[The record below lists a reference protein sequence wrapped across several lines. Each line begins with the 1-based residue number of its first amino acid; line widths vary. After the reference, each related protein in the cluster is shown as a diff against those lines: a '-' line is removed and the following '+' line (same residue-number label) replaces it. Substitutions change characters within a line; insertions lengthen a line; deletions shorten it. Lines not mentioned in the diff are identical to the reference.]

1 MDLPFS
7 ENIQDRLSK
16 TLLHNVALI
25 SKLGAYNFLKNI
37 FTNYIKM
44 NIRILFLA
52 GLFFSQFS
60 FLFAQQDF
68 SWHDPLNVSG
78 KSIVHGQA
86 WPNLAYHRLPDD
98 AESKV
103 RKAVWGLSRHAAG
116 VKLRFKTNAEEI
128 KVRYVVSGRK
138 EMPHM
143 PATGVSGLDL
153 YQKKHEQWIWV
164 RGNYYFADTI
174 QYTFNILTNDKG
186 EKDYDLYL
194 PLYNEVT
201 FLEIGVEGNAAFSF
215 IEKSDAELPVVVYGT
230 SIAQGGCAS
239 RPGMAWTAI
248 LERKINKPLIN
259 LGFSGNGQLEE
270 PLIDYMSSIESSL
283 YILDCLPN
291 LVRDTFSEEEVI
303 SRIIYSVKEL
313 REKRPNTPILL
324 VEHAGY
330 TDELINR
337 ERRESYQSRNEW
349 SKEAY
354 SQLILEGIEEI
365 YYLDKET
372 IGLSMDGT
380 MDGTHPSDLGM
391 DQYARGYALILE
403 DIF

>member
-1 MDLPFS
+1 
-7 ENIQDRLSK
+7 
-16 TLLHNVALI
+16 
-25 SKLGAYNFLKNI
+25 
-37 FTNYIKM
+37 M
-44 NIRILFLA
+44 NIRLFFFA
-52 GLFFSQFS
+52 GLLFYHS
-60 FLFAQQDF
+60 FLLNARQDV
-68 SWHDPLNVSG
+68 SWYDPLNGSD

-86 WPNLAYHRLPDD
+86 WPGLAYHRLPDD

-128 KVRYVVSGRK
+128 KVRYVVSGRQ

-153 YQKKHEQWIWV
+153 YQTKNDQWIWV

-174 QYTFNILTNDKG
+174 QYTYPILTDDKG
-186 EKDYDLYL
+186 EKEYDLYL

-201 FLEIGVEGNAAFSF
+201 YLEVGVDRNADFSF
-215 IEKSDAELPVVVYGT
+215 IEKSDTELPVVVYGT

-248 LERKINKPLIN
+248 LERKINKPMIN
-259 LGFSGNGQLEE
+259 LGFSGNGQLEA
-270 PLIDYMSSIESSL
+270 PIIDYMSTIESSL

-291 LVRDTFSEEEVI
+291 LVRDTFSKGEVI
-303 SRIIYSVKEL
+303 RRIIYSVKKLKEN
-313 REKRPNTPILL
+313 KPNTPILL

-330 TDELINR
+330 TDELINK
-337 ERRESYQSRNEW
+337 ERREGYQSRNEW

-354 SQLILEGIEEI
+354 SQLIQEGIEDL
-365 YYLDKET
+365 YYLEKEA

-391 DQYARGYALILE
+391 DQYARGYALILG
-403 DIF
+403 DIFE